1 MNRFSSPCTS
11 DMSVDRILAAIV
23 FFTAVGLLGIAPAS
37 ADSNG
42 PSTLLHWNYGKASDE
57 GGSDLDKPLEA
68 DRPDFTESPKT
79 VGKGVV
85 QLESGYTFTYNN
97 DAGVRTANHSF
108 PETLLRVGVLADWLE
123 LRADWNYEIE
133 HTRTGGVTQTAS
145 GADDL
150 ILGVKLA
157 LTPQQCML
165 PETGIIFEMSVPT
178 GGDDF
183 TADRV
188 LPGVNYCVSWD
199 LNKDWSLSGSTIF
212 EGAVD
217 QATTD
222 TYTQFAQSLSL
233 ERTWSEQLRSY
244 TEWYVLA
251 PIGADTQ
258 RPQYYFNGGFLV
270 FLNKDVQWDI
280 RAGVGLN
287 DAADD
292 FFVGSGLALR
302 YY

>member
-1 MNRFSSPCTS
+1 MRF
-11 DMSVDRILAAIV
+11 DRII
-23 FFTAVGLLGIAPAS
+23 TAVLFATFVGLLSVAPTF

-42 PSTLLHWNYGKASDE
+42 PSTLLHWGTGKESDE
-57 GGSDLDKPLEA
+57 VGSDLDKPLEA

-85 QLESGYTFTYNN
+85 QLEAGYTFTYDNE
-97 DAGVRTANHSF
+97 AGVRTANHSF

-133 HTRTGGVTQTAS
+133 RTRTAGVKQTAS

-157 LTPQQCML
+157 LTPQECML
-165 PETGIIFEMSVPT
+165 PETGVIFEMSVPT

-292 FFVGSGLALR
+292 FFVGSGFALR